1 MVEQSEVMQAA
12 YAQAN
17 ETVNNANTQAQ
28 GILDSATNDANSIRM
43 SAISYTDEMLAT
55 LSTIMADTLNDA
67 GAKYNSFVSSL
78 QSCYDVVNKNR
89 SELNPQS
96 QPAAEAPVQEQPQE
110 SEEVDFEEPSYD
122 EAGSEEA

>member
-1 MVEQSEVMQAA
+1 MQAA

-28 GILDSATNDANSIRM
+28 GILDSATNDANSIRV

-55 LSTIMADTLNDA
+55 LSTIMADALNDA

-78 QSCYDVVNKNR
+78 QACYR
-89 SELNPQS
+89 SSRPHRRKQATKSFHMKTTKTKRHNS
-96 QPAAEAPVQEQPQE
+96 PATAAFTSLP
-110 SEEVDFEEPSYD
+110 FR
-122 EAGSEEA
+122 